1 MWWADER
8 TGGVQGLLDLLER
21 ASLRWAGADRDGR
34 AESPRGALPDEW
46 DDGGSDRGRLEC
58 YIAGGRMVK
67 TEEKLG
73 RVEATHAAVI
83 PYPATGPIY
92 IPTVE
97 EMLEWRTDPER
108 TNEWDGLR
116 GWRVGA

>member
-1 MWWADER
+1 
-8 TGGVQGLLDLLER
+8 
-21 ASLRWAGADRDGR
+21 
-34 AESPRGALPDEW
+34 
-46 DDGGSDRGRLEC
+46 
-58 YIAGGRMVK
+58 MVK